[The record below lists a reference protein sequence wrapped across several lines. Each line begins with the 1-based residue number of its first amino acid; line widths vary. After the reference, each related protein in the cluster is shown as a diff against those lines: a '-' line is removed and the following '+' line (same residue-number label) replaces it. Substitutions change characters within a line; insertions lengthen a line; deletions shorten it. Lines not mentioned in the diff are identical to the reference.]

1 MAVIGGFR
9 SDVSLTRKSDG
20 NFGNVSAGVFPKWR
34 INENGGR
41 GSALSTPRRNC
52 VTVGI
57 GLVKFLFLKFLIVS
71 V

>member
-9 SDVSLTRKSDG
+9 SDVSLTRNTDG
-20 NFGNVSAGVFPKWR
+20 NFGNVSAGFFPKWR

-41 GSALSTPRRNC
+41 GPALSTPRRNC
-52 VTVGI
+52 VSVGI
-57 GLVKFLFLKFLIVS
+57 GLVKFLFPKFLIVS